1 MRKDTDLKIIDF
13 SLIVN
18 NPHRK
23 RVAYKELYKEDAKV
37 IDERN
42 SNVTFIL
49 NILLIKRKSAIRL
62 SVIASKTWQSHM
74 KWIKSVT
81 VGSVGT

>member
-42 SNVTFIL
+42 
-49 NILLIKRKSAIRL
+49 
-62 SVIASKTWQSHM
+62 
-74 KWIKSVT
+74 
-81 VGSVGT
+81 

>member
-23 RVAYKELYKEDAKV
+23 RVAFFLLTFSPEDRYINV
-37 IDERN
+37 DEE
-42 SNVTFIL
+42 
-49 NILLIKRKSAIRL
+49 
-62 SVIASKTWQSHM
+62 
-74 KWIKSVT
+74 
-81 VGSVGT
+81 